1 MATEKMEFQ
10 TEVRDM
16 LNLMINSLYSNKEI
30 FLRELVSNAADALD
44 KRRFLSLSNAD
55 LLPQGTQLR
64 IDISVNKEGKR
75 IVVEDNGIGM
85 NKEDLI
91 NCLGTIARSGTKNF
105 IKNLKEGD
113 KGSVDLIGQF
123 GVGFYSVFM
132 VAKKVEVLTLKA
144 GETQGYM
151 WSSEGTGEFEIS
163 EAPRDKVGT
172 KITLYL
178 KDDEDAVD
186 FAYRLNARGTANV
199 AAACNRRGVRLIA
212 ISTDYV
218 FAGDSDRPYC
228 EFDAANGGNTV
239 YGKSKFAG
247 EELVRQLC
255 PDHCI
260 CRISWLYGFGG
271 PSFVHAMMNLAD
283 GSRPVLK
290 VVADQHG
297 NPTSALA
304 VARQLGHLLERPK
317 LRGTFHMTCEG
328 EATWAE
334 FAEEIFRI
342 AGRRQAIQPCT
353 TEEFPRPA
361 PRPKNSRLDKMMFR
375 ISGLPPMP
383 DWREA
388 LAEFMKLEFSAQ

>member
-1 MATEKMEFQ
+1 MKVLLTGGKGMLGRTICRVLGDRYEIVPSDLPEADITEE
-10 TEVRDM
+10 ECIDRVIADERPDAV
-16 LNLMINSLYSNKEI
+16 IHC
-30 FLRELVSNAADALD
+30 AAMTAVD
-44 KRRFLSLSNAD
+44 KC
-55 LLPQGTQLR
+55 
-64 IDISVNKEGKR
+64 E
-75 IVVEDNGIGM
+75 
-85 NKEDLI
+85 
-91 NCLGTIARSGTKNF
+91 
-105 IKNLKEGD
+105 
-113 KGSVDLIGQF
+113 
-123 GVGFYSVFM
+123 
-132 VAKKVEVLTLKA
+132 
-144 GETQGYM
+144 ET
-151 WSSEGTGEFEIS
+151 
-163 EAPRDKVGT
+163 
-172 KITLYL
+172 
-178 KDDEDAVD
+178 VD
-186 FAYRLNARGTANV
+186 FAYKLNARGTANV

-218 FAGDSDRPYC
+218 FAGDSDRPYY

-317 LRGTFHMTCEG
+317 LCGTFHMTCEG

-353 TEEFPRPA
+353 TDEFPRPA